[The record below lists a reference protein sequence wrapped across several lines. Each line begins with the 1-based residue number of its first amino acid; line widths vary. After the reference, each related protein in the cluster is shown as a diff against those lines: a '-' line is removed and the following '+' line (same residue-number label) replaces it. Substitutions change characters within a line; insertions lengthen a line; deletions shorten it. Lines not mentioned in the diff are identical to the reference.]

1 MKQYLSKWPG
11 TEFDWN
17 NFFKK
22 YPLIVFLIDLKV
34 VCIFLFSA
42 FDFLHLLEKGILANK
57 DDFSFGLFRIGEDS
71 FMNCNWSDLL
81 LFLY

>member
-1 MKQYLSKWPG
+1 M
-11 TEFDWN
+11 
-17 NFFKK
+17 
-22 YPLIVFLIDLKV
+22 FLIDLKV

-42 FDFLHLLEKGILANK
+42 FDFLHSLEKGILANK
-57 DDFSFGLFRIGEDS
+57 DDFSFELFRIEEDC

>member
-1 MKQYLSKWPG
+1 M
-11 TEFDWN
+11 
-17 NFFKK
+17 FF
-22 YPLIVFLIDLKV
+22 IDLKV

-57 DDFSFGLFRIGEDS
+57 DDFNIFLLGYLGFEDDC

>member
-1 MKQYLSKWPG
+1 M
-11 TEFDWN
+11 
-17 NFFKK
+17 
-22 YPLIVFLIDLKV
+22 FLIDLKV

-42 FDFLHLLEKGILANK
+42 FDFLHSLEKGILANK
-57 DDFSFGLFRIGEDS
+57 DEFSFGLFRIEEDC